1 MIALAICAG
10 LLAHGLS
17 YISNLSQAKSSP
29 IFSLGLGAVNPL
41 TFILWNI
48 PTDGAAGLMSNVL
61 VANIP
66 QLILSFI
73 YFTYNGLA
81 TSMYNAYEWS
91 SYALRARG
99 LRVSSTPQGQQ
110 RSTYFLSLP
119 YRIAIPL
126 MVASGVLHW
135 LTSQSI
141 FLVVIERFSYTD
153 ASGNDTEILAHNSGS
168 DNMTCGWSPEGI
180 VGVIVLGVCLVLWL
194 LALGCRR
201 FKTGIPVAGSCSA
214 AISAACHG
222 VSREEADVQLKR
234 IQWGV
239 VGGSDA
245 EAKAR
250 RCGFSAHSVEH
261 PQEGAMYY

>member
-1 MIALAICAG
+1 V
-10 LLAHGLS
+10 S

-29 IFSLGLGAVNPL
+29 IFSLGLGAINPL
-41 TFILWNI
+41 TFILWDI
-48 PTDGAAGLMSNVL
+48 PTEGASGLISNVL

-91 SYALRARG
+91 TYALNAKG

-126 MVASGVLHW
+126 MVASGVMHW
-135 LTSQSI
+135 LISQSI
-141 FLVVIERFSYTD
+141 FLVVIERFSYSDGNSRDTD
-153 ASGNDTEILAHNSGS
+153 VLAYTPGS

-180 VGVIVLGVCLVLWL
+180 VAVIVVGACLVVCL
-194 LALGCRR
+194 LALGCRK
-201 FKTGIPVAGSCSA
+201 FKTGMPLAGSCSA

-222 VSREEADVQLKR
+222 GHEEETHMQLKR

-239 VGGSDA
+239 VGGNDS
-245 EAKAR
+245 EGKVR
-250 RCGFSAHSVEH
+250 RCGFSSKSVEY